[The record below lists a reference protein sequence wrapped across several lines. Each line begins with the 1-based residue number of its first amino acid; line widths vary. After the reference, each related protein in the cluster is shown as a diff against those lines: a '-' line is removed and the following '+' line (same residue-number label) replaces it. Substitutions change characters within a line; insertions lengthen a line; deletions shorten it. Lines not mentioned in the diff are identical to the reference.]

1 MRKFHWKCDYPL
13 SGKVCIT
20 PAKSSFGK
28 IKKKVKMKTLVTK
41 MCRVV
46 SASIVQFDVS
56 MRVALLRAWMRM
68 KQNQWKIELNFVF
81 VLPHN

>member
-1 MRKFHWKCDYPL
+1 
-13 SGKVCIT
+13 
-20 PAKSSFGK
+20 
-28 IKKKVKMKTLVTK
+28 MKTLVTK